1 MKGMKQ
7 TEKSAEQR
15 TVLHGFELKPDF
27 AKVYKPTLI
36 GKGGEHLVFSL
47 EGKPDLVAK
56 VHIRSVER
64 FYPATIHG
72 ADPLHG
78 FQHRWKEY
86 LSDHRARRQDLREAF
101 GAEHVLTQKVF
112 LAKVPFVSEMKF
124 ALKQLAE
131 QNAGL
136 APDQVWAIVN
146 LQKKSELLGQA
157 GTESITSGYAEM
169 HEGVDD
175 KYYTEATQ
183 KLLNGEAIP
192 EHVFRLIQGAR
203 MTGLLDA
210 MKLDPD
216 IKDTVKK
223 IAEGAIQFTQKMPH
237 VCIDLAGAKNIVVGK
252 KQGKATFEI
261 IDPFAG
267 KLTLDQVQD
276 AWRRF
281 TTRQIVRGSDR
292 NYLLNGVNYLRTI
305 NGLAAL
311 SGSAERLPL
320 LPEGVQLSR
329 LEGRRLLAELS
340 KAE

>member
-1 MKGMKQ
+1 MKDMRQ

-27 AKVYKPTLI
+27 AKTYKPTLI

-47 EGKPDLVAK
+47 EGKPSLVAK
-56 VHIRSVER
+56 VHMRSIER
-64 FYPATIHG
+64 FYPATLHG
-72 ADPLHG
+72 VDPLHG
-78 FQHRWKEY
+78 YQHRWQEY
-86 LSDHRARRQDLREAF
+86 LSDHRERRQDLREAF

-124 ALKQLAE
+124 ALKQLAA

-146 LQKKSELLGQA
+146 LQKKSELLNQA
-157 GTESITSGYAEM
+157 ATESITSGYAEM
-169 HEGVDD
+169 CEGVDD

-183 KLLNGEAIP
+183 KLLNGDAIP
-192 EHVFRLIQGAR
+192 EHVFRLIQGTK

-210 MKLDPD
+210 MKRDPD
-216 IKDTVKK
+216 IRDTVKQV
-223 IAEGAIQFTQKMPH
+223 AEGAIRFTQKTPY
-237 VCIDLAGAKNIVVGK
+237 VCIDLAGAGNIVVGK

-267 KLTLDQVQD
+267 KLTIDQVQD

-281 TTRQIVRGSDR
+281 TAHQVLRDSDR
-292 NYLLNGVNYLRTI
+292 RFLLNGVNYLRTI

-329 LEGRRLLAELS
+329 PEGRRLLEELS
-340 KAE
+340 RVE